1 MSDDSSSSGRS
12 DSDSEMDSSPVE
24 NNPPMRQITLHSA
37 KHTTTGR
44 VVDSIPAPSARRLGR
59 TEVFDDRG
67 NPRADVIKA
76 HFILEGRLE
85 EDVVIEIVERAERI
99 LSAEPNLLE
108 VAAPCT
114 VCGDIH
120 GQYFDLMK
128 LLEIGGDP
136 ANTTYLFL
144 GDYVDRGYFSLEC
157 TILLYTYKILYP
169 NSLFMIR
176 GNHECRH
183 LTDYFTFKEE
193 VEHKYSVKV
202 YDAIMKSFDALPL
215 AAVLNGQFL
224 CVHGGLSP
232 DIKTVTD
239 ILSINRFTEPPSS
252 GPMCDLLWADPM
264 EDFDP
269 DVEEFF
275 VFNQVRGCSY
285 SYSYRA
291 VCEFLAENRL
301 LSVIRAHEAQDAGYR
316 MYRKT
321 SQGFPSVITLFSAP
335 NYLDAY
341 NNKGAILRY
350 EDDVLNIRQFTHS
363 PHPYWLPGFMDVF
376 TWSIPF
382 VAEKV
387 MEILLV
393 FMKIVDSKEDEE
405 VEAQAAQTEA
415 KKNLFRTKVKSVTRM
430 LRMYQAMRKERES
443 VVLAKGLSPS
453 GDHLPATIVSA
464 DAPVKLGSFSDVK
477 ALDKVNEARP
487 VTKPGEVADL
497 LANAQKTLR
506 TSQELLSQSPPRDG
520 IAVPVLRRSTG
531 SWPKLAVENKIIED
545 DHPQLSSSTH

>member
-1 MSDDSSSSGRS
+1 
-12 DSDSEMDSSPVE
+12 
-24 NNPPMRQITLHSA
+24 
-37 KHTTTGR
+37 
-44 VVDSIPAPSARRLGR
+44 
-59 TEVFDDRG
+59 
-67 NPRADVIKA
+67 
-76 HFILEGRLE
+76 
-85 EDVVIEIVERAERI
+85 
-99 LSAEPNLLE
+99 
-108 VAAPCT
+108 
-114 VCGDIH
+114 
-120 GQYFDLMK
+120 MK

-136 ANTTYLFL
+136 AGTTYLFL

-157 TILLYTYKILYP
+157 TILLYCYKILYP
-169 NSLFMIR
+169 NTLYMIR

-193 VEHKYSVKV
+193 VEHKYSSRV

-232 DIKTVTD
+232 DIKTVND

-393 FMKIVDSKEDEE
+393 FMKIVDSKEDQDE
-405 VEAQAAQTEA
+405 EAQQAQAEQ
-415 KKNLFRTKVKSVTRM
+415 KKSTFRTKVKSVTRM

-453 GDHLPATIVSA
+453 GESLPATITTASDVGA
-464 DAPVKLGSFSDVK
+464 KLGTFSDVK

-497 LANAQKTLR
+497 LASAQKTLR
-506 TSQELLSQSPPRDG
+506 TSQENLLSQSPPRDS
-520 IAVPVLRRSTG
+520 PVLMKARSGSG
-531 SWPKLAVENKIIED
+531 SWPKLAVENKLVEED
-545 DHPQLSSSTH
+545 EASSSAMNL

>member
-1 MSDDSSSSGRS
+1 MPDIDLIPCIPLLHCQ
-12 DSDSEMDSSPVE
+12 SPV
-24 NNPPMRQITLHSA
+24 RLVSLTFVVVLQIL
-37 KHTTTGR
+37 
-44 VVDSIPAPSARRLGR
+44 
-59 TEVFDDRG
+59 
-67 NPRADVIKA
+67 
-76 HFILEGRLE
+76 
-85 EDVVIEIVERAERI
+85 
-99 LSAEPNLLE
+99 
-108 VAAPCT
+108 

-120 GQYFDLMK
+120 GQYYDLMK

-136 ANTTYLFL
+136 AGTTYLFL

-157 TILLYTYKILYP
+157 TILLYCYKILYP
-169 NSLFMIR
+169 TTMHMIR

-193 VEHKYSVKV
+193 VEHKYSSKV

-232 DIKTVTD
+232 DIKTVDD
-239 ILSINRFTEPPSS
+239 ILAINRFTEPPSS

-291 VCEFLAENRL
+291 VCEFLSENRL

-321 SQGFPSVITLFSAP
+321 AQGFPSVITLFSAP

-393 FMKIVDSKEDEE
+393 FMKIVDSKEDRDE
-405 VEAQAAQTEA
+405 EAQQAQVEA

-453 GDHLPATIVSA
+453 GDHLPATIA
-464 DAPVKLGSFSDVK
+464 AGDAPTKIGSFADVK

-487 VTKPGEVADL
+487 TKNPAEVQDL
-497 LANAQKTLR
+497 MTTAQKSLR
-506 TSQELLSQSPPRDG
+506 SSQETAVALGQSPPRD
-520 IAVPVLRRSTG
+520 AALLMKARSGSG
-531 SWPKLAVENKIIED
+531 SWPKLAIENKIVED
-545 DHPQLSSSTH
+545 PNAQASSSSMNL